1 MATRT
6 GAVKQPDDSE
16 SLRAILAKANETK
29 TGDELAGIAAESDKE
44 RIAAK
49 RTLARTTLETLRE
62 NPVISAEDDEVT
74 RAIQEAVREPV
85 YERIAEWTV
94 ADLREF
100 LVDPETGNQEIQS
113 IRSGLTSEMIAAVT
127 KLMSNLDL
135 VLATAKMTVTARC
148 NTTVGREG
156 TLSFRLQPNDP
167 ADNIENILASTR
179 EGLSYGVG
187 DAVIGINPV
196 NDDVTSTTRILEA
209 THEFIGEWDV
219 PTQNC
224 CLAHVTTQMDAIRE
238 GAPADL
244 VFQSLA
250 GTERG
255 NEEFGVDIELLDEA
269 HDLAKRRCV
278 STGPN
283 VMYFETGQGSE
294 LSGDAH
300 HGVDQLTL
308 EARCYGLAARYDPF
322 LVNTVVGFIG
332 PEYLYDGKQII
343 RAGLE
348 DVFMGKLHGIP
359 MGIDACYTNHSQA
372 DQNDIENLLVIL
384 AAAGANFF
392 ITVPMGDDVMLNYQS
407 ASYHDAA
414 ALWEL
419 FDLDPVSEFSAWLEE
434 HGILC
439 VPAPITVA
447 RISSS
452 GIAVSQPSI
461 RSLSAAARATPIS
474 P

>member
-1 MATRT
+1 MATR
-6 GAVKQPDDSE
+6 AESAKQPDDSE
-16 SLRAILAKANETK
+16 SLREILAKANEIK
-29 TGDELAGIAAESDKE
+29 TGDELAGIAAESDRE
-44 RIAAK
+44 RVAAK
-49 RTLARTTLETLRE
+49 RALAGTTLETVRE
-62 NPVISAEDDEVT
+62 NPVVPYEDDEVT
-74 RAIQEAVREPV
+74 RAIQDAVREPV

-94 ADLREF
+94 SDLREF
-100 LVDPETGNQEIQS
+100 LVDPTTGDREIRA

-135 VLATAKMTVTARC
+135 ALATSKMTVIARC
-148 NTTVGREG
+148 NTTVGRAG

-167 ADNIENILASTR
+167 SDDIENILASTR

-187 DAVIGINPV
+187 DAVIGVNPV
-196 NDDVTSTTRILEA
+196 NDDVTNTTKILEA
-209 THEFIGEWDV
+209 THEFIEEWEV
-219 PTQNC
+219 PAQNC

-250 GTERG
+250 GTESG
-255 NEEFGVDIELLDEA
+255 NEEFGVDIDLLDEA
-269 HDLAKRRCV
+269 HELARRRCV

-283 VMYFETGQGSE
+283 VIYFETGQGSE
-294 LSGDAH
+294 LSGSAH

-372 DQNDIENLLVIL
+372 DQNDIENLLILL

-419 FDLDPVSEFSAWLEE
+419 FDLEPAPEFASWLERE
-434 HGILC
+434 GIRENGRLTER
-439 VPAPITVA
+439 AGDM
-447 RISSS
+447 
-452 GIAVSQPSI
+452 GIFG
-461 RSLSAAARATPIS
+461 
-474 P
+474 